1 MNFWTGLIVG
11 WFTAAPVVLLAY
23 ALIRIADDDDD

>member
-11 WFTAAPVVLLAY
+11 WFTAAPIVILAL
-23 ALIRIADDDDD
+23 ALVRIGDDDRD